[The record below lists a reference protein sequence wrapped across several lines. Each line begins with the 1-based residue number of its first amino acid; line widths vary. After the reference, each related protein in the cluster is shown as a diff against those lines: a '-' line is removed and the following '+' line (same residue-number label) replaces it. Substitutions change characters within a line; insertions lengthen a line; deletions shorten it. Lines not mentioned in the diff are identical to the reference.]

1 MKQDTNTD
9 EQIQDA
15 GHDEDTIP
23 QVRALCSH
31 LECLPEELSLKRHDH
46 YGLAVYAYGR
56 REFAIGDDD
65 EADEAVRDNI
75 KDSVWS
81 FRPEFLSSYTGLPEE
96 VFTALQVQC
105 EDSNDAVLQCIKRT
119 KRRLA
124 GFVDEAV
131 AADGRGH
138 FLSPYDGDEH
148 EVDNF
153 YIYQI

>member
-1 MKQDTNTD
+1 MNLEIITD
-9 EQIQDA
+9 EQILDA
-15 GHDEDTIP
+15 GHDIDTMP

-31 LECLPEELSLKRHDH
+31 LECQPDELSLERYDH
-46 YGLAVYAYGR
+46 YGLSVYSYGR

-65 EADEAVRDNI
+65 EADRAVRSYI

-81 FRPEFLSSYTGLPEE
+81 FRPEFLASYTGLPEE
-96 VFTALQVQC
+96 MFVALQDKC
-105 EDSNDAVLQCIKRT
+105 EDANDAFLECIKRT
-119 KRRLA
+119 KHRLA

-153 YIYQI
+153 YIYQV